1 MKKNKKLLVF
11 FVITALAVCSILF
24 CTNYIVLNG
33 QITSKSATEV
43 VLHGDKLPEIH
54 KLQKLEQLEVLDLR
68 NMRIQPSDYDALESM
83 LPDCKILWMVPFQ
96 DDHIDNMV
104 SQLDVEAFQESDIAT
119 LRYFPELET
128 VDGRSCSNY
137 DVLLKLQAAQ
147 PDLTI
152 MYEIKLGSGQSLREN
167 GTVCT
172 VTNDNIRLLLDMIPY
187 LPELRTVN
195 SENCTDYEALMELQ
209 QKWPELDVN
218 YTVIIGDSS
227 YDAKSTRLILKISD
241 AKDTLEKLQFFPNL
255 TEVVFSD
262 PATDLELMYQL
273 KCRYPDVVIQWDF
286 DLCGVRTSSTA
297 TELILNNIRM
307 ESVETVENALRYFYD
322 LQWVEMCQCGIPSED
337 MDALWKRHP
346 EIRFVWAIP
355 MGYSFVRTDVKAFI
369 PFIYGYDIN
378 RPFYD
383 KQAKELKY
391 LVDLECLDIGHMK
404 MKDISFLQYMPK
416 LRYLIVADT
425 EADDYSYIG
434 KLENLIY
441 LEMFITTVTDISFLL
456 NLKNLEDLNI
466 GKTRLRNPEVL
477 TEMQWLKRLWATT
490 IGLNIEDS
498 LKLVGQMP
506 NTLVVVDASHPTD
519 RGWRQHLNYFA
530 MRDMLGMHYMR

>member
-1 MKKNKKLLVF
+1 MKNKKTLLAV
-11 FVITALAVCSILF
+11 FVIAALAVCSILF
-24 CTNYIVLNG
+24 CVNYVVVNG
-33 QITSKSATEV
+33 QILSRSATEV
-43 VLHGDKLPEIH
+43 VLKGDKLPDI
-54 KLQKLEQLEVLDLR
+54 QKVQSLEQLDVLDLR
-68 NMRIQPSDYDALESM
+68 DIRIQPQDYDSLECM

-96 DDHIDNMV
+96 GDYIDNMV
-104 SQLDVEAFQESDIAT
+104 SELHTATFSESDIET
-119 LRYFPELET
+119 LGYFPELET
-128 VDGRSCSNY
+128 VDGRGCSDY
-137 DVLLKLQAAQ
+137 EMLLKLREDR
-147 PDLTI
+147 PDLTV
-152 MYEIKLGSGQSLREN
+152 MYEIELGDGQRLREN
-167 GTVCT
+167 TTECA
-172 VTNDNIRLLLDMIPY
+172 VTYENARLLLDMIPY
-187 LPELRTVN
+187 LPELRTVHAT
-195 SENCTDYEALMELQ
+195 NCTDYEVLMELQ
-209 QKWPELDVN
+209 QEWPELEVN
-218 YTVIIGDSS
+218 YVVNIGDSS
-227 YDAKSTRLILKISD
+227 HDGKTTQLTLHISD
-241 AKDTLEKLQFFPNL
+241 AQDALEKLQYFPNL
-255 TEVVFSD
+255 TEVVFND
-262 PATDLELMYQL
+262 LATDLELMYQL
-273 KCRYPDVVIQWDF
+273 KCRYPDVVIHWDF
-286 DLCGVRTSSTA
+286 ELCGVRTSSMA

-307 ESVETVENALRYFYD
+307 ESVETVEKALRCFYN
-322 LQWVEMCQCGIPSED
+322 LQLVEMCQCGIPSED

-346 EIRFVWAIP
+346 ETRFVWAIP

-369 PFIYGYDIN
+369 PFMYGYDIN

-416 LRYLIVADT
+416 LRYLVVADT

-434 KLENLIY
+434 ELENLIY
-441 LEMFITTVTDISFLL
+441 LEMFITPVTDISFLL

-519 RGWRQHLNYFA
+519 RGWRKHQNYYD
-530 MRDMLGMHYMR
+530 MRDMLGMHYMK